1 MPLVQVATIG
11 ADGKVEQRIDISNV
25 DGLSNI
31 IGTFSITSLVVG
43 VTARIE
49 IKPYSPSKALSHWA
63 IYNKVDGACL
73 SIDTD
78 HSTGLHSVDEAITTS
93 SVVLDSSQIIV
104 KFFDGSITDSSI
116 SEGKAQTVTAV
127 LTPLSVINYGANSA
141 NSIVVGNLTATS

>member
-25 DGLSNI
+25 DGLNNI

-63 IYNKVDGACL
+63 IYDKADGACL
-73 SIDTD
+73 SIDAD
-78 HSTGLHSVDEAITTS
+78 HEKGLHTVEEPITTS
-93 SVVLDSSQIIV
+93 SQALDASQIIV

-116 SEGKAQTVTAV
+116 TEGKAQTVTAI
-127 LTPLSVINYGANSA
+127 LTPLSVIKYGANSA
-141 NSIVVGNLTATS
+141 NSITVGNLTAS